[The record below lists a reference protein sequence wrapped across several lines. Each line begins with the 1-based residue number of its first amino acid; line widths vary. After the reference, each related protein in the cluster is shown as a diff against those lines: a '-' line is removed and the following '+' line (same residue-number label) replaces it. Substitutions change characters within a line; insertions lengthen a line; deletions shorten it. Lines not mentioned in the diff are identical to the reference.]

1 MSKKKEKRI
10 KRLQK
15 MPIWPAVLE
24 MIITELVIFSLTIFI
39 CVFSLFG
46 MINTVVLNMMK
57 TCRSAVEL
65 VNENWSGQNLET
77 INTILSDFAAN
88 HSEINEAF
96 IVKKEDFSTVIP
108 NNKMHMLE
116 EDPFEGDAEE
126 IFEKTG
132 MIHFIDSDYDKT
144 FLNLMLTPENSGT
157 IRVEIGPDK
166 ESLNGKA
173 PVHTKEPVRDKDEV
187 PLDPELKKKSEE
199 VTRAVS
205 SELGV
210 FLYRPQ
216 NLFRTMDIER
226 LTRDKNYLDWAL
238 TEGNGLHTI
247 SIFSTD
253 YSNVNVCFKTVYRL
267 NSFQFNL
274 IATIVIFFLIVLIFS
289 GIYEIIKV
297 VKLIHQRKRVNALVT
312 TDTVTGGY
320 NKDYFVQKARKE
332 IFRGRKNYA
341 VVQLRLEKYRNYC
354 TAYGIKQGENLLEE
368 INFTLVSQLNKRELV
383 AHVEKSDFALL
394 VIYQNKETLEI
405 RIKNMMNILRERR
418 NGQHLTFSAGICPVQ
433 EKTED
438 IEQVITCAGLAV
450 PKTMKIQ
457 DEIVWFNGSMK
468 EEQVWER
475 RIEDDMDKALDNH
488 EFQVYLQPKYSTKK
502 EVLSAAEALVRWTH
516 PVLGFISPGKFI
528 PIFERNGFILLL
540 DDYML
545 TEVAKLQANWM
556 EQGKKL
562 VPISVNVSR
571 AHFAEDNLAEH
582 ICSIVDKYKVPH
594 EFIELELTESAFFDD
609 KAVLLTTVRKLK
621 EFGFKVSMDDFGAG
635 YSSLNS
641 LKELPLDIIKLD
653 AEFFRSVDDIER
665 SNLIVEQTIALAKK
679 LGMEIVAEGIE
690 TREQVDFLA
699 KQHCDL
705 IQGFYFSKPLP
716 VTEFEER
723 AYPKD
728 K

>member
-39 CVFSLFG
+39 CAFSLFG

-65 VNENWSGQNLET
+65 VNENWSGQNLEAV
-77 INTILSDFAAN
+77 NTILSDFAAN
-88 HSEINEAF
+88 HTEINEAF
-96 IVKKEDFSTVIP
+96 ILKREDFSSVIP
-108 NNKMHMLE
+108 QHKMHIE
-116 EDPFEGDAEE
+116 YDEDDEDEDHDNPFEGDVEE

-132 MIHFIDSDYDKT
+132 MIHFIDSDYDRT
-144 FLNLMLTPENSGT
+144 FLNLMLTPEDSGT
-157 IRVEIGPDK
+157 IRMEIEHENKPEHERD
-166 ESLNGKA
+166 ERPLN
-173 PVHTKEPVRDKDEV
+173 
-187 PLDPELKKKSEE
+187 PEIKKQTEE
-199 VTRAVS
+199 VSRAVG

-216 NLFRTMDIER
+216 HLFRTMDIER
-226 LTRDKNYLDWAL
+226 LIRDKTYLDWAL
-238 TEGNGLHTI
+238 TESNGLHTI
-247 SIFSTD
+247 SIFSSD
-253 YSNVNVCFKTVYRL
+253 FSDINVCFKTVYRL
-267 NSFQFNL
+267 NGFQFNL
-274 IATIVIFFLIVLIFS
+274 IATIVIFFIVVLIFS
-289 GIYEIIKV
+289 GVYEITKV
-297 VKLIHQRKRVNALVT
+297 VKLVHQRKRVNALVT

-332 IFRGRKNYA
+332 ISRGRRNYA
-341 VVQLRLEKYRNYC
+341 VIQLRLEKYRNYC

-368 INFTLVSQLNKRELV
+368 INLSLVSLLDKRELV

-394 VIYQNKETLEI
+394 LIYQNNETLEI
-405 RIKNMMNILRERR
+405 RIKNMMNILRERQ
-418 NGQHLTFSAGICPVQ
+418 NGQHLTFSAGICPVL
-433 EKTED
+433 EKTDD
-438 IEQVITCAGLAV
+438 IEQVLTCAGLAV
-450 PKTMKIQ
+450 PRTLKIQ
-457 DEIVWFNGSMK
+457 DEIVWFNDSMK

-475 RIEDDMDKALDNH
+475 RIEDDMDKALENH

-528 PIFERNGFILLL
+528 PIFERNGFILQL

-545 TEVAKLQANWM
+545 TEVSKLQSGWL

-653 AEFFRSVDDIER
+653 AEFFRSVDDIDR
-665 SNLIVEQTIALAKK
+665 SNLIVGQTIALAKK

-699 KQHCDL
+699 KQNCDL

-716 VTEFEER
+716 VNEFEER
-723 AYPKD
+723 AYPANT
-728 K
+728 